1 MDIVTHAVMGA
12 ALAAGVAALQNKDA
26 KPASP
31 LPHSLSQRERE
42 AVCLLTPSGRE
53 VGREGSATRRL
64 AAGIGAAAGLLPDAD
79 ALIQSGGDA
88 LLVLDYHR
96 HFTHALAFV
105 PVGALVA
112 ALLLWPL
119 LRRRIGFGSLYA
131 FCFAGYLPHPLLD
144 ACTSY
149 GTHLWWP
156 FSERRE
162 AWNLIAVV
170 DPLFTLLLA
179 LPLFLCLRRPAST
192 SLRWSLLLGLAY
204 FGFSFFQQQRVQA
217 AAEALAQAR
226 GHQATQLSVKPSMAN
241 LVLWR
246 SLYVHEGRVQADA
259 FYLGLNL
266 RHYPGASAALLDAA
280 GAQRVAA
287 GDAKRLR
294 DIERFRA
301 FSDGF
306 IVQDRADP
314 GFVGDARYAMQTTAI
329 APIWGLAWRGPGA
342 ATEFVSRHDF
352 PPAMRREFFAMLLG
366 RDLPTP

>member
-12 ALAAGVAALQNKDA
+12 ALAAGLASLRHGADGPALGQ
-26 KPASP
+26 
-31 LPHSLSQRERE
+31 
-42 AVCLLTPSGRE
+42 
-53 VGREGSATRRL
+53 RRL

-105 PVGALVA
+105 PLGALIA

-119 LRRRIGFGSLYA
+119 LRRRIGFGALYA
-131 FCFAGYLPHPLLD
+131 FSFAGYLPHPLLD

-149 GTHLWWP
+149 GTHLWLP

-179 LPLFLCLRRPAST
+179 VPLFLCLWRRDSRA
-192 SLRWSLLLGLAY
+192 LRWSLLLGLAY
-204 FGFSFFQQQRVQA
+204 FGFSIFQQQRVQEA
-217 AAEALAQAR
+217 AVTLARAR

-246 SLYVHEGRVQADA
+246 SLYVHDGRVQVDA
-259 FYLGLNL
+259 FHGGLKL
-266 RHYPGASAALLDAA
+266 RHYPGESATLLDAA
-280 GAQRVAA
+280 GARRVAA
-287 GDAKRLR
+287 GDARRLD

-306 IVQDRADP
+306 IVQSHADP
-314 GFVGDARYAMQTTAI
+314 GFVGDARYAMQPTAI
-329 APIWGLAWRGPGA
+329 APIWGLAWRGAGA
-342 ATEFVSRHDF
+342 ATDFVSRHDF
-352 PPAMRREFFAMLLG
+352 PPAMRRDFFAMLLG
-366 RDLPTP
+366 RDVSTPR

>member
-12 ALAAGVAALQNKDA
+12 ALAAAVASFRPGGQQS
-26 KPASP
+26 ASP
-31 LPHSLSQRERE
+31 LPDPLAGSERE
-42 AVCLLTPSGRE
+42 AVGLLSQSGRE
-53 VGREGSATRRL
+53 VSMARRRL

-105 PVGALVA
+105 PFGALIA
-112 ALLLWPL
+112 ALLLLPL
-119 LRRRIGFGSLYA
+119 LRRRIGFGALYA
-131 FCFAGYLPHPLLD
+131 FSFAGYLPHPLLD

-149 GTHLWWP
+149 GTHLWLP
-156 FSERRE
+156 FSEHRE

-179 LPLFLCLRRPAST
+179 VPLFLCLRRPDTTA
-192 SLRWSLLLGLAY
+192 LRWGPMLGLAY
-204 FGFSFFQQQRVQA
+204 FGFSFFQQQRAQTAV
-217 AAEALAQAR
+217 EALAYSR
-226 GHQATQLSVKPSMAN
+226 GHQLAQLSVKPSMAN

-246 SLYVHEGRVQADA
+246 SMYVHDGRVQVDA
-259 FYLGLNL
+259 FHLGSRL
-266 RHYPGASAALLDAA
+266 RHYPGESATLLDAA
-280 GAQRVAA
+280 GARRVAA
-287 GDAKRLR
+287 GDARRLH

-306 IVQDRADP
+306 IVQSQADP
-314 GFVGDARYAMQTTAI
+314 GFVGDARYAMQPTAI
-329 APIWGLAWRGPGA
+329 APIWGLEWRGAAA
-342 ATEFVSRHDF
+342 ATDFVSRHDF

-366 RDLPTP
+366 RDISTSQ

>member
-12 ALAAGVAALQNKDA
+12 VFAAGVASFRADGEKSALVKRRMGA
-26 KPASP
+26 
-31 LPHSLSQRERE
+31 
-42 AVCLLTPSGRE
+42 AV
-53 VGREGSATRRL
+53 
-64 AAGIGAAAGLLPDAD
+64 GAAAGLLPDAD

-105 PVGALVA
+105 PFGALLA
-112 ALLLWPL
+112 AALLWPL
-119 LRRRIGFGSLYA
+119 LRRRMSFATLYL
-131 FCFAGYLPHPLLD
+131 CSFAGYLPHPLLD

-149 GTHLWWP
+149 GTHLWLP

-179 LPLFLCLRRPAST
+179 VPLFFFLRRPDSKAI
-192 SLRWSLLLGLAY
+192 RWGLALGLAY
-204 FGFSFFQQQRVQA
+204 FSLSFFQQQRVEA
-217 AAEALAQAR
+217 AAVALAQAR

-246 SLYVHEGRVQADA
+246 VLYVHDGRVQVDA
-259 FYLGLNL
+259 FHVGLKL
-266 RHYPGASAALLDAA
+266 RHYPGTSAALIDAA
-280 GAQRVAA
+280 AAQKIAA

-294 DIERFRA
+294 DIERFRL

-306 IVQDRADP
+306 IVQDRARP
-314 GFVGDARYAMQTTAI
+314 NFIGDARYAMQPTAI
-329 APIWGLAWRGPGA
+329 APIWGIEWRGAGA

-352 PPAMRREFFAMLLG
+352 SPAMRDDFLVMLLG
-366 RDLPTP
+366 RDISYLR

>member
-12 ALAAGVAALQNKDA
+12 VFAAGVASLRNKDE
-26 KPASP
+26 K
-31 LPHSLSQRERE
+31 
-42 AVCLLTPSGRE
+42 
-53 VGREGSATRRL
+53 SALVRRRL
-64 AAGIGAAAGLLPDAD
+64 AAGVGAAAGLLPDAD

-105 PVGALVA
+105 PFGALLA
-112 ALLLWPL
+112 AALLWPL
-119 LRRRIGFGSLYA
+119 LRRRMSFAMLYL
-131 FCFAGYLPHPLLD
+131 CSFAGYLPHPLLD

-149 GTHLWWP
+149 GTHLWLP

-179 LPLFLCLRRPAST
+179 VPLFLFLRRPGST
-192 SLRWSLLLGLAY
+192 AVRWSLLLGAAY
-204 FGFSFFQQQRVQA
+204 FGFSFSQQQRVEA
-217 AAEALAQAR
+217 AAVALAQAR

-246 SLYVHEGRVQADA
+246 VLYVHDGRVQVDA
-259 FYLGLNL
+259 FHAGLKL
-266 RHYPGASAALLDAA
+266 RHYPGTSAALIDAA
-280 GAQRVAA
+280 AAQKLAA
-287 GDAKRLR
+287 GDTKRLR
-294 DIERFRA
+294 DIERFRL

-306 IVQDRADP
+306 IVQDRARP
-314 GFVGDARYAMQTTAI
+314 NFIGDARYAMQPTAI
-329 APIWGLAWRGPGA
+329 APIWGIEWRGAGA

-352 PPAMRREFFAMLLG
+352 SPAMREDFLVMLLG
-366 RDLPTP
+366 RDISYLR

>member
-12 ALAAGVAALQNKDA
+12 ALAAGVASLRNKGEESALE
-26 KPASP
+26 
-31 LPHSLSQRERE
+31 L
-42 AVCLLTPSGRE
+42 
-53 VGREGSATRRL
+53 RRR
-64 AAGIGAAAGLLPDAD
+64 AAAIGAAAGLLPDAD

-105 PVGALVA
+105 PIGALIA
-112 ALLLWPL
+112 AVLLWPL
-119 LRRRIGFGSLYA
+119 LRRRMSFATLYL
-131 FCFAGYLPHPLLD
+131 CTFAGYLPHPLLD

-149 GTHLWWP
+149 GTHLWLP

-170 DPLFTLLLA
+170 DPVFTLLLA
-179 LPLFLCLRRPAST
+179 VPLFLFLRRPGST
-192 SLRWSLLLGLAY
+192 AVRWSLLLGAAY
-204 FGFSFFQQQRVQA
+204 FGFSFSQQQRVEA
-217 AAEALAQAR
+217 AAVALAKVR

-246 SLYVHEGRVQADA
+246 SLYVHDGRVQVDA
-259 FYLGLNL
+259 FHAGFWM
-266 RHYPGASAALLDAA
+266 RHYPGTSAALVDAA
-280 GAQRVAA
+280 AAQKIAA

-294 DIERFRA
+294 DIERFRL

-306 IVQDRADP
+306 TVQDRARP
-314 GFVGDARYAMQTTAI
+314 NFIGDARYAMQPTAI
-329 APIWGLAWRGPGA
+329 APIWGIEWRGAGA

-352 PPAMRREFFAMLLG
+352 SPAMRHDFLVMLLG
-366 RDLPTP
+366 RDISYLR

>member
-1 MDIVTHAVMGA
+1 MDILTHAVMGA
-12 ALAAGVAALQNKDA
+12 TLASGAASLLQHRGKELAL
-26 KPASP
+26 
-31 LPHSLSQRERE
+31 
-42 AVCLLTPSGRE
+42 
-53 VGREGSATRRL
+53 ATRRT
-64 AAGIGAAAGLLPDAD
+64 AALVGAAAGLLPDAD

-119 LRRRIGFGSLYA
+119 LRRRMGFGTLYLYA
-131 FCFAGYLPHPLLD
+131 LAGYLPHPLLD

-149 GTHLWWP
+149 GTHLWLP

-179 LPLFLCLRRPAST
+179 LPLFLFLRRPDSQA
-192 SLRWSLLLGLAY
+192 LRWGLLLGLAY
-204 FGFSFFQQQRVQA
+204 FGLGGFQQQRAQTA
-217 AAEALAQAR
+217 ALELAQAR

-246 SLYVHEGRVQADA
+246 SLYVHDGRVQVDA
-259 FYLGLNL
+259 FHLGLNL
-266 RHYPGASAALLDAA
+266 RHYPGASAPLLDAA
-280 GAQRVAA
+280 GARQVAA
-287 GDAKRLR
+287 GEARRLQ
-294 DIERFRA
+294 DIERFRI

-306 IVQDRADP
+306 LVLDP
-314 GFVGDARYAMQTTAI
+314 RRPDFVGDARYAMQPTAI
-329 APIWGLAWRGPGA
+329 APIWGIAWRGAGT
-342 ATEFVSRHDF
+342 ATEFVSHHDF
-352 PPAMRREFFAMLLG
+352 SPAMRRDFFAMLRG
-366 RDLPTP
+366 RELSATR